1 MAKASAP
8 AAPEGAPVKK
18 NRMKL
23 ILIITL
29 ALLLAVGLTGG
40 GVWFFLLKEK
50 PEQDDAPAAAATPQP
65 VAVVR
70 QPAVYEEL
78 MPPFV
83 VNFQAEGR
91 SRYMQV
97 SLALM
102 ARDPQQLANLKL
114 HMPALRNQLVML
126 FSSQDYAELNSP
138 LGLDMLKQKVTAS
151 VQQLAMRET
160 GFPVVEQVLF
170 TNFVMQ

>member
-8 AAPEGAPVKK
+8 AAQEAPVKK

-23 ILIITL
+23 ILIITM

-40 GVWFFLLKEK
+40 GVWFFLLKYK
-50 PEQDDAPAAAATPQP
+50 PEQGVEAAASTAP

-102 ARDPQQLANLKL
+102 ARDPQQLANLKV

-126 FSSQDYAELNSP
+126 FSSQDYAELNTP

>member
-8 AAPEGAPVKK
+8 AAQEAPVKK

-23 ILIITL
+23 ILIITV
-29 ALLLAVGLTGG
+29 ALLLAVGLTVG
-40 GVWFFLLKEK
+40 GVWFFLLKDK
-50 PEQDDAPAAAATPQP
+50 PEQGDEAAASTAP

-102 ARDPQQLANLKL
+102 ARDPQQLANLKV

-126 FSSQDYAELNSP
+126 FSSQDYAELNTP